1 MIPHDQM
8 AKALLRAFF
17 GDFVALLLPE
27 LAAFLNKHSLVFLE
41 KELFTDLH

>member
-27 LAAFLNKHSLVFLE
+27 LAFLNKHSLVFLE